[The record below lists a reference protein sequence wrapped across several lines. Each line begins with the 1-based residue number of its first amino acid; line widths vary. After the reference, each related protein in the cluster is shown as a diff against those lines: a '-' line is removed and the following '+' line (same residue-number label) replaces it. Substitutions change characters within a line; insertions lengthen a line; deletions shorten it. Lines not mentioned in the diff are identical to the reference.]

1 MLKEEAAGKAPRM
14 SLHGHWSSRMA
25 FILAVTGSAVGLGNI
40 WKFPYLAGV
49 NGGGAFV
56 LVYLLCVVGI
66 GMPVMMSEIL
76 IGRRGRRNPV
86 ATMALLGEEEG
97 RSRHWRLVGGVG
109 VLAGILILSY
119 YSVIAGWT
127 LAYTWKS
134 AAGTFAGADS
144 DLVSTTFR
152 SFTANWVSV
161 GISHTLFM
169 ALTILVVARGVER
182 GLERAVRFMV
192 PALFLL
198 MLALVGYAIN
208 SGHFSAGLAFLFTPD
223 FGALT
228 WDSVLVAMGQA
239 FFTLSIGMGAVMA
252 YGAYLP
258 GETSITSVSAAV
270 VVADTSIALL
280 AGLVIFPLV
289 FANGLDPGEGPGLV
303 FFTLPL
309 AFGQM
314 TGGVFFG
321 TIFFVLLVFAAW
333 TSAIG
338 LMEPA
343 VAWLVETHNRTR
355 AQAATMVGMLI
366 WALGFGTVL
375 SFGALAGFRFYKGT
389 IFDNVDHV
397 TSNIMLPLGGVFIT
411 VFAAWAMCRN
421 SSAEELHGAGTIYK
435 VWRFSARYVAPIAIL
450 FVFLKAVGV
459 LPELSSGD

>member
-25 FILAVTGSAVGLGNI
+25 FVLAVTGSAVGLGNI

-144 DLVSTTFR
+144 DLVSATFR
-152 SFTANWVSV
+152 SFTADWVSG

-169 ALTILVVARGVER
+169 ALTVLVVARGVER

-198 MLALVGYAIN
+198 MLVLLGYAIN
-208 SGHFSAGLAFLFTPD
+208 SGHFSAGIAFLFTPD

-228 WDSVLVAMGQA
+228 WDSVLAAMGQA

-258 GETSITSVSAAV
+258 AETSITGASAAV
-270 VVADTSIALL
+270 VTADTTIALL

-309 AFGQM
+309 AFGHM

-355 AQAATMVGMLI
+355 AQAATMVGTLI

-375 SFGALAGFRFYKGT
+375 SFGALADFRFYKGT
-389 IFDNVDHV
+389 IFDNVDHL

-421 SSAEELHGAGTIYK
+421 SSAEELHGAGAMYK

-459 LPELSSGD
+459 LPELSSGG